1 MFGNIKTFVDKE
13 TKLVAPV
20 STAPVVIEGMDII
33 EQICPVNP
41 LTNKRASV
49 LEALGSVVSDPKKR
63 YLVDQLIKE
72 LPALRNN
79 PNMDD
84 EDRVAILSE
93 RLETGTP
100 SEDEMA
106 AERLSEISDVLFR
119 GAPQAVKPAV
129 QDVVKPLEN
138 SPVVPSSEA
147 APVSE

>member
-13 TKLVAPV
+13 TKLVSPV
-20 STAPVVIEGMDII
+20 SFAPVVIEGMDII
-33 EQICPVNP
+33 EQICPINP
-41 LTNKRASV
+41 LTNKRSSV

-63 YLVDQLIKE
+63 YLVDELIKE
-72 LPALRNN
+72 LPSIRNN

-84 EDRVAILSE
+84 EDRIAVLSE

-100 SEDEMA
+100 FEDEQA

-119 GAPQAVKPAV
+119 GSPQAVKPAV